1 MNRKKKLQSFE
12 SVQREIAR
20 RLQAKLPLA
29 GMIAATA
36 LLCGCGEQSNRVPM
50 GSVENDNPPCDV
62 KTGRESKTASDGE
75 KPAPRQNQKNET
87 FDPAQTRGK
96 YPVKK
101 TDK

>member
-1 MNRKKKLQSFE
+1 MSRQKKLQSFE

-50 GSVENDNPPCDV
+50 GSVERDTPPCDV
-62 KTGRESKTASDGE
+62 TPDRKSKTASDGE
-75 KPAPRQNQKNET
+75 KPMPRQNQKNET
-87 FDPAQTRGK
+87 VDPARTRGR
-96 YPVKK
+96 YPSKK
-101 TDK
+101 TDQ